1 MRRSAIRASG
11 AYRSKSRPTLDV
23 LHVKILGIHDSLRPE
38 RDCKIIMEYKPLQF
52 QRSYKITPRL
62 IIHGGAGNITPS
74 NLPPARYK
82 EYHDALLSIVCKTH
96 HYLLSPH
103 NALDTVTFAV
113 EQLENNPL
121 FNSSKGAVFTR
132 DGINELEAS
141 IMVSSGKKKRG
152 VGLMG
157 LRHVKNP
164 IKLAREMLVRGEE
177 DLEGGNGEHR
187 GPMIAGKQGE
197 FGGKPPS
204 GGAQGHCQ
212 LYGEGAERLA
222 RKWGLEMVDEGYFF
236 VQNRWDEHIKG
247 LEREKE
253 GKGHSFWD
261 AQEYVPQGTCGAV
274 ALDADG
280 VCAVAT
286 STGGM
291 TNKLTGRIGDTPT
304 LGAGFW
310 AEEWEESLPSAEEE
324 MIKRSEPV
332 LMLSDTLKALM
343 ADCLP
348 SLAAYRPIIE
358 SGNSIVRIGDR
369 VTRATAMSG
378 TGNGDSFLR
387 MDAVRTASAIARY
400 RRNTSL
406 QQAVT
411 EMTGPGGELEK
422 SAGER
427 WKKTGEGEGGMI
439 GIECTVITDGNGEVK
454 RAISHIVEDYN
465 CGGMFRAMINNDG
478 KAVCRIWKPG
488 QYDGLDIYK
497 GEGKEYNTRHWLDE
511 KL

>member
-1 MRRSAIRASG
+1 
-11 AYRSKSRPTLDV
+11 
-23 LHVKILGIHDSLRPE
+23 
-38 RDCKIIMEYKPLQF
+38 MEYKPLAS
-52 QRSYKITPRL
+52 QRSNKITPRL

-82 EYHDALLSIVCKTH
+82 EYHDALLSIVSKTH

-103 NALDTVTFAV
+103 NALDTATFAV

-121 FNSSKGAVFTR
+121 FNSGKGAVFTR

-157 LRHVKNP
+157 LRHVKSP
-164 IKLAREMLVRGEE
+164 IKLAREMLVRGEK

-187 GPMIAGKQGE
+187 GPMTAGRNGE
-197 FGGKPPS
+197 FESKPPS

-212 LYGEGAERLA
+212 LHGEGAEKLA
-222 RKWGLEMVDEGYFF
+222 RQWGLEMVDEGYFF
-236 VQNRWDEHIKG
+236 VQNRWDEHKKG

-253 GKGHSFWD
+253 GKGHAFWD
-261 AQEYVPQGTCGAV
+261 AKEYVPQGTCGAV

-310 AEEWEESLPSAEEE
+310 AEEWEESMPSAEEE
-324 MIKRSEPV
+324 MIRGNGPV

-343 ADCLP
+343 VDCLP
-348 SLAAYRPIIE
+348 SLTAYTPIVVEDNTDEI
-358 SGNSIVRIGDR
+358 IGGR
-369 VTRATAMSG
+369 VTRATAISG

-387 MDAVRTASAIARY
+387 MSAVRTASAIARY
-400 RRNTSL
+400 RGNTSL
-406 QQAVT
+406 QEAIT
-411 EMTGPGGELEK
+411 EMTGPRGELEK

-439 GIECTVITDGNGEVK
+439 GIECTVIKDENGEVK
-454 RAISHIVEDYN
+454 RAISHVVLDYN
-465 CGGMFRAMINNDG
+465 CGGMFRAIINKEG

-488 QYDGLDIYK
+488 QYDGLETYE
-497 GEGKEYNTRHWLDE
+497 GEGKTYDVRQWLDE

>member
-1 MRRSAIRASG
+1 
-11 AYRSKSRPTLDV
+11 
-23 LHVKILGIHDSLRPE
+23 
-38 RDCKIIMEYKPLQF
+38 MEYKPLPF
-52 QRSYKITPRL
+52 QRGNKITPRL
-62 IIHGGAGNITPS
+62 VIHGGAGNITPS
-74 NLPPARYK
+74 SLPPARYK
-82 EYHDALLSIVCKTH
+82 EYHDALLSVVSKTH

-121 FNSSKGAVFTR
+121 FNSGKGAVFTR

-164 IKLAREMLVRGEE
+164 IKLAREMLVRGEK

-187 GPMIAGKQGE
+187 RPMTAGKQGE
-197 FGGKPPS
+197 LEGMPPS

-212 LYGEGAERLA
+212 LHGDGAEKLA
-222 RKWGLEMVDEGYFF
+222 LRWGLEMVDEGYFF

-253 GKGHSFWD
+253 GKGHAFWD
-261 AQEYVPQGTCGAV
+261 ALEYVPQGTCGAV

-291 TNKLTGRIGDTPT
+291 TNKLAGRIGDTPT

-310 AEEWEESLPSAEEE
+310 AEEWKESLSFAEEE
-324 MIKRSEPV
+324 MIRGIGPV
-332 LMLSDTLKALM
+332 LILSDTLKALV

-348 SLAAYRPIIE
+348 SLTAYRPVAVDD
-358 SGNSIVRIGDR
+358 NSAERIGDR

-387 MDAVRTASAIARY
+387 MNAVRTASAIARY
-400 RRNTSL
+400 RGKTSL
-406 QQAVT
+406 QEAVT
-411 EMTGPGGELEK
+411 EVTGPGGELEK

-427 WKKTGEGEGGMI
+427 WKKTGEGEGGI
-439 GIECTVITDGNGEVK
+439 VGIECTVISDGNGGVK
-454 RAISHIVEDYN
+454 RASSHIVEDYN
-465 CGGMFRAMINNDG
+465 CGGMFRAMINKDG

-488 QYDGLDIYK
+488 QYDGLDIYE
-497 GEGKEYNTRHWLDE
+497 GEGKEYDVRQWLDE